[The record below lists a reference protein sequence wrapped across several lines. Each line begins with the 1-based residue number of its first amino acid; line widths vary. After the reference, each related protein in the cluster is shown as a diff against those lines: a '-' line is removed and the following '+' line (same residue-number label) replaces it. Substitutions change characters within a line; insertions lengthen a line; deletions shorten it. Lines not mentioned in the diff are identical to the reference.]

1 MTFFSLVSFV
11 QQVFRNIVNSE
22 DRLVFPRRFPTIAKD
37 LIKKLLCPNPAL
49 RCGMLR
55 NGMSDVV
62 DHAWFNG
69 ELVLCVLLLLIC
81 TNCILNLFSSNF
93 SPSLNHIARRTV
105 HTAHTHT
112 HTGMIWSKLEA
123 KEYRAPHTPAIA
135 GDKDVSNFEEYP
147 EDDSSQSFS
156 FKGKDPFAEF

>member
-1 MTFFSLVSFV
+1 MGDNAAAPASVPLNANFSEVVSAITEGRKGAV
-11 QQVFRNIVNSE
+11 AVLDLDGTLAGIVT
-22 DRLVFPRRFPTIAKD
+22 DGDLRRAFQRDTTNLTAADIMG
-37 LIKKLLCPNPAL
+37 PNPITVDPDA
-49 RCGMLR
+49 R
-55 NGMSDVV
+55 MSDVV

-112 HTGMIWSKLEA
+112 HRHDMVEARGERVPRPAHTGYCW
-123 KEYRAPHTPAIA
+123 
-135 GDKDVSNFEEYP
+135 
-147 EDDSSQSFS
+147 
-156 FKGKDPFAEF
+156 